1 MDDWIKIQNLCKSFG
16 TLSVIDH
23 WSIDIKKGERL
34 VLLGPS
40 GCGKTTFLK
49 ILAGLEKPT
58 SGEIDHP
65 HPRMGFVFQE
75 SRLIPWL
82 TVKKNLLF
90 INSED
95 NLKILD
101 SLCLSGFEDYLPS
114 QLSGGM
120 RQRVNLARALVNH
133 PEFLLMDEA
142 FRSLDWGVKIHIID
156 DINTLW
162 RNNSFSLITVTHD
175 PREAYMLADRV
186 VVLSSRPA
194 RIVKIFDFARDY
206 SAEPS
211 AETYL
216 HFESEIM
223 NLLSSEETK
232 NHGGSLQKTIS

>member
-1 MDDWIKIQNLCKSFG
+1 MDDWIRIQNLCKSFG

-34 VLLGPS
+34 VILGPS

-58 SGEIDHP
+58 SGAIDHL
-65 HPRMGFVFQE
+65 HLRMGFVFQE

-101 SLCLSGFEDYLPS
+101 SLYLSGFEDYLPS

-120 RQRVNLARALVNH
+120 RQRVNLARALANR

-162 RNNSFSLITVTHD
+162 RNSSFTLITVTHD
-175 PREAYMLADRV
+175 PREAYMFADRV

-206 SAEPS
+206 GADPP

-223 NLLSSEETK
+223 NLLSSE
-232 NHGGSLQKTIS
+232 